1 MSNFRAMM
9 DTQPN
14 SFFLVKL
21 FSLPE
26 NEQPFRYCRL
36 DEENAE
42 AWGVF
47 VSNYDTANFD
57 LKGDLSLKQMRK
69 ILSPPIW
76 GTIPISQKMYI
87 TEGLAIANIS
97 QFCERLNNAC
107 YKKAYKRY
115 GKRVSIVSAV
125 KGSCYIL

>member
-1 MSNFRAMM
+1 MSNFRATM
-9 DTQPN
+9 DTQ
-14 SFFLVKL
+14 SKKLVER

-36 DEENAE
+36 DEENAD
-42 AWGVF
+42 AWGMF
-47 VSNYDTANFD
+47 VSNHDMADFD
-57 LKGDLSLKQMRK
+57 VKADLSLKQVRK
-69 ILSPPIW
+69 VLSPPLW

-87 TEGLAIANIS
+87 TEALAVANIS

-125 KGSCYIL
+125 EGG